1 MRRVLRSF
9 KLAARVTVVVVALA
23 FAALAQYQVNRQVG
37 PMHSPSAG
45 SVRYANVAA
54 RPTVTSNLL
63 PSEARNA
70 YYKSGALPSEV
81 RMNFAAVGPLAPS
94 GVRAYIPPPT
104 PVTGRPSAGPQGNR
118 IDPTVGQSFNSGL
131 APSATVQS
139 PAISAAQL
147 PSIRYGELPPAPAAQ
162 PVAGSAMPAWATS
175 LSAMPMNPTNFVTPT
190 AGSIHYV
197 PGN

>member
-1 MRRVLRSF
+1 MRRDTPPF
-9 KLAARVTVVVVALA
+9 KFAARATLAVAVVAV
-23 FAALAQYQVNRQVG
+23 AAVAQYQVNRQVG
-37 PMHSPSAG
+37 PVYSQGAG

-70 YYKSGALPSEV
+70 YYKSGALPSEI

-94 GVRAYIPPPT
+94 GVRAYIPAPT
-104 PVTGRPSAGPQGNR
+104 PATGRPSAGPQGNR

-162 PVAGSAMPAWATS
+162 PV
-175 LSAMPMNPTNFVTPT
+175 
-190 AGSIHYV
+190 
-197 PGN
+197 